1 LEAIV
6 TLRSLLFIVL
16 VGLVFAVLMGVAVRY
31 LLRSRRSSQT
41 TWEELL
47 GRLVHLD
54 REKIAAIAMD
64 AIDDSQHET
73 FLLEPD
79 AIWTM
84 LGGMDGLE
92 RLEKNCQVL
101 IDLATYVQRW
111 HPEALVVAQQVRVN
125 AREIEWHVGRL
136 KGAAQAGNL
145 QTAFASYAQRAVATY
160 YLMTRHVL
168 ELYEQVSFPE
178 LAELKQAI

>member
-1 LEAIV
+1 M
-6 TLRSLLFIVL
+6 RGLLFVVL
-16 VGLVFAVLMGVAVRY
+16 VGFFLTALIAIAVRFS
-31 LLRSRRSSQT
+31 LRTRRSSQA
-41 TWEELL
+41 TWEQLL
-47 GRLVHLD
+47 GRLAHLD
-54 REKIAAIAMD
+54 REKIAAIALD
-64 AIDDSQHET
+64 TIGDSSHET
-73 FLLEPD
+73 FMLEPE
-79 AIWTM
+79 AIWEM
-84 LGGMDGLE
+84 LGGMDGLD

-111 HPEALVVAQQVRVN
+111 HPEALVVAEQLRLN

-136 KGAAQAGNL
+136 KGAAQAGHL

>member
-1 LEAIV
+1 V
-6 TLRSLLFIVL
+6 RSLLF
-16 VGLVFAVLMGVAVRY
+16 VGLVALVVAALAAVAVRY
-31 LLRSRRSSQT
+31 SLRARRSSQA
-41 TWEELL
+41 TWEQLL
-47 GRLVHLD
+47 ARLAHID
-54 REKIAAIAMD
+54 RDKIAAIALD
-64 AIDDSQHET
+64 AIDDSCVQN

-79 AIWTM
+79 AIWSM
-84 LGGMDGLE
+84 LGGMEGLE

-101 IDLATYVQRW
+101 IDMATYVQRW
-111 HPEALVVAQQVRVN
+111 HPEALVVAEQLRLN

-136 KGAAQAGNL
+136 KGAASTGNL
-145 QTAFASYAQRAVATY
+145 QTAFADYAQRAVATY

>member
-1 LEAIV
+1 MN
-6 TLRSLLFIVL
+6 LRSLLFLIL
-16 VGLVFAVLMGVAVRY
+16 VGFLFATLSTLAVRY
-31 LLRSRRSSQT
+31 SLRSRRSSQT
-41 TWEELL
+41 TWEQLL
-47 GRLVHLD
+47 GRLIHLD
-54 REKIAAIAMD
+54 REKIAAIALD
-64 AIDDSQHET
+64 AIDDSSHET
-73 FLLEPD
+73 FLLEPE
-79 AIWTM
+79 AIWEM

-101 IDLATYVQRW
+101 IELATYVQRW
-111 HPEALVVAQQVRVN
+111 HPEALVVAEQLRLN

-178 LAELKQAI
+178 LVELKQAI

>member
-1 LEAIV
+1 MRGLIFV
-6 TLRSLLFIVL
+6 VL
-16 VGLVFAVLMGVAVRY
+16 VGLFLAALAGLAVHYSM
-31 LLRSRRSSQT
+31 RSRRSSQA

-47 GRLVHLD
+47 GRLARMD
-54 REKIAAIAMD
+54 REKIAAIALD
-64 AIDDSQHET
+64 AIDDSSHET
-73 FLLEPD
+73 FLLEPE

-84 LGGMDGLE
+84 LDGMDGLE

-101 IDLATYVQRW
+101 IELATYVQRW
-111 HPEALVVAQQVRVN
+111 HPEALVVAEQLRLN

-168 ELYEQVSFPE
+168 ELYEHVSFPE

>member
-1 LEAIV
+1 MRGLV
-6 TLRSLLFIVL
+6 FVVL
-16 VGLVFAVLMGVAVRY
+16 VGIFLAALAAVAVRSA
-31 LLRSRRSSQT
+31 LRGRRSSQA
-41 TWEELL
+41 TWEQLL
-47 GRLVHLD
+47 ARLAHID

-64 AIDDSQHET
+64 AIDDSTHET
-73 FLLEPD
+73 FVLEPE
-79 AIWTM
+79 AIWEM
-84 LGGMDGLE
+84 LGGMEGLE
-92 RLEKNCQVL
+92 RLEKNCHVL
-101 IDLATYVQRW
+101 IELATYVQRW
-111 HPEALVVAQQVRVN
+111 HPEALVVAEQLRLN